1 MKRSV
6 QTILIALVFASLLA
20 CLFVPQQSFAADNK
34 EVYVPAHKG
43 YTLTTLIDNE
53 TDRNPVGVRFSGF
66 YFGNS
71 DIIVTFDV
79 YSSPAF
85 VVDFYI
91 NDSADNLTEAQ
102 LAQRN
107 ALLDFAEE
115 AHNLI
120 NAVDKC
126 ANTQYDG
133 TNDSAASDI
142 YRYNQAEFGA
152 VLQIDAHTYEM
163 LKIAKEMY
171 SVTDGA
177 FNPAVYRLV
186 DLWGFSSRIYS
197 NGKFGLPYDRPVTS
211 QEFWSNGYPLP
222 EQKYINAFSAPAFT
236 DFSDTA
242 VTLSADAD
250 SGNYFVTKNVSA
262 ANVDGVEYTQW
273 LDLGGIA
280 KGYVVD
286 LIRHKLGQMGVDRF
300 SVDAGSSSMAFG
312 KDYLGQD
319 ASISLPDPFL
329 PSAAILPTSLGRIVV
344 GDSTVSTSGQYVR
357 NYTVD
362 GVEYSHIIDGKLGAP
377 AQTGVRLVSV
387 VTPKDGF
394 WAGKSDCLTTAL
406 TVMGKD
412 GVMDF
417 INGYLKDNG
426 IKVVVLY
433 KDLDG
438 VQRILS
444 NLDEDDI
451 FDKGKT
457 YSDFV
462 WSVKTDENGK
472 LVYDG
477 SATVGKGNFKVLII
491 VLASVFG
498 AGAVAIVVYHFV
510 RGHKKALKNVQ
521 AARSDKPFKA
531 ADVGMYLVVVLLIV
545 VLFGV
550 FFGKK
555 NDASMQT
562 VRVMDM
568 ASNESLFTYNVSL
581 GQYSV
586 NTENINGWNISVDKQ
601 SDGLTV
607 TFSREINGEQRFNTM
622 KITTSGNV
630 KVEMVDSK
638 CGFHQDCVHTF
649 GAVNVPGGAIVC
661 SPNGVKIVT
670 D

>member
-1 MKRSV
+1 MKRFV
-6 QTILIALVFASLLA
+6 QTILIALVLASLFA
-20 CLFVPQQSFAADNK
+20 CLLAPQQSFAAGDNK
-34 EVYVPAHKG
+34 DVFVPTHRG

-53 TDRNPVGVRFSGF
+53 TDRTPLGVRFSGF

-71 DIIVTFDV
+71 DIIITFDV

-85 VVDFYI
+85 VVDFHI
-91 NDSADNLTEAQ
+91 NDSADNLTESQ
-102 LAQRN
+102 LAQRKAIMN
-107 ALLDFAEE
+107 FAEE
-115 AHNLI
+115 AHQLI
-120 NAVDKC
+120 NAVDTC

-133 TNDSAASDI
+133 AKEGVVSDI
-142 YRYNQAEFGA
+142 YRYNQADFGA

-171 SVTDGA
+171 LATDGA

-197 NGKFGLPYDRPVTS
+197 NGNFGLPYDRPVTS

-222 EQKYINAFSAPAFT
+222 SQKYIDAFSDAAFT
-236 DFSDTA
+236 DFSDAA
-242 VTLSADAD
+242 VTLSVDN
-250 SGNYFVTKNVSA
+250 GNYFVTKNVRPA
-262 ANVDGVEYTQW
+262 QVDGVAYQQW

-312 KDYLGQD
+312 KEYLGQD
-319 ASISLPDPFL
+319 ATISLPDPFL
-329 PSAAILPTSLGRIVV
+329 PSAAILPTSLGSIVV
-344 GDSTVSTSGQYVR
+344 GNSTVSTSGQYVR

-377 AQTGVRLVSV
+377 AQTGIRLVSV
-387 VTPKDGF
+387 VTPTDGF

-412 GVMDF
+412 GVIDF
-417 INGYLKDNG
+417 LNGYLKDNG

-444 NLDEDDI
+444 NVDEADI
-451 FDKGKT
+451 SNKGKT
-457 YSDFV
+457 YEDFT
-462 WSVKTDENGK
+462 WSVKTDDNGNF
-472 LVYDG
+472 VYDG
-477 SATVGKGNFKVLII
+477 SSSVSSNNYKVLII
-491 VLASVFG
+491 VLACVFG
-498 AGAVAIVVYHFV
+498 AGLVAIVVYYFV
-510 RGHKKALKNVQ
+510 RGHKKSLQNVQ
-521 AARSDKPFKA
+521 AARRDKCFKV
-531 ADVGMYLVVVLLIV
+531 ADVGVYLAVVLLIV

-550 FFGKK
+550 FFGNKS
-555 NDASMQT
+555 DAPLQT

-568 ASNESLFTYNVSL
+568 ISNESLFTYNVSR

-586 NTENINGWNISVDKQ
+586 NTENVNGWEISVDKQ

-622 KITTSGNV
+622 KITTAGEV
-630 KVEMVDSK
+630 KVEMTDSK

-661 SPNGVKIVT
+661 SPNGVKIIAE
-670 D
+670 